1 VLLRILE
8 KNRCSIPRI
17 KCRSCDDTLGGY
29 YDSANNQIILCSQK
43 GRKMEEYQMTLLHE
57 LSHVKDRCI
66 SSIKSGCDEKELRA
80 KACSEVRAY
89 KYANEILDK
98 DELISRVEKSLL
110 KTCPKYKAKDPYIPL
125 LVATQAVE
133 FCFDLP
139 IEDAL
144 LSW

>member
-1 VLLRILE
+1 
-8 KNRCSIPRI
+8 
-17 KCRSCDDTLGGY
+17 
-29 YDSANNQIILCSQK
+29 
-43 GRKMEEYQMTLLHE
+43 MTLLHE

-89 KYANEILDK
+89 KYADEILDK

-110 KTCPKYKAKDPYIPL
+110 KSCPIYEAKEPYLPL
-125 LVATQAVE
+125 LVAIQTVE
-133 FCFDLP
+133 RCFVLS

-144 LSW
+144 LSWL